1 MKKVTLTITAMALA
15 LSTAFANGT
24 KKGERILKVDAKKS
38 KMEWFAEKVTGKH
51 NGTIDIASG
60 EVKLSGNDIKSGKFN
75 IDMNTITNTD
85 MQGEYQKKLEGHL
98 KSEDFFSVEKFP
110 TATFEITSA
119 TRNLTAKAGEA
130 NYTIKGNLT
139 IKGITQEISF
149 PATVTTTKESLTA
162 VGEATVDRSKFNV
175 RYGSK
180 SFFADLGDKVIYDEF
195 KVKLNIVATK

>member
-15 LSTAFANGT
+15 LSTTLAKGP
-24 KKGERILKVDAKKS
+24 KKGETILKVDAKKS

-60 EVKLSGNDIKSGKFN
+60 EVKLSGNDIKSGAFN

-119 TRNLTAKAGEA
+119 TRNLTSKAGEP
-130 NYTIKGNLT
+130 NYTIKGKLT
-139 IKGITQEISF
+139 VKGITQEISF
-149 PATVTTTKESLTA
+149 PATVITTKETLTA
-162 VGEATVDRSKFNV
+162 IGEASVDRSKFNV

-195 KVKLNIVATK
+195 KVRLNIVAGK